1 MPDERKA
8 AGSHPFLY
16 TLAGACAIYILSL
29 AGCENRYV
37 NQYDYERIAPGM
49 PMEQVQDLIGKP
61 SRREGDEFCY
71 EGEYGTIRIK
81 ANNDRVE
88 TKEWVNKR

>member
-1 MPDERKA
+1 MSDDRK
-8 AGSHPFLY
+8 GTPHRLRWYSV
-16 TLAGACAIYILSL
+16 AGACLICVFVS

-49 PMEQVQDLIGKP
+49 PMEQVQDLVGKP
-61 SRREGDEFCY
+61 SRREGDEFYY
-71 EGEYGTIRIK
+71 EGEYGTIKVK